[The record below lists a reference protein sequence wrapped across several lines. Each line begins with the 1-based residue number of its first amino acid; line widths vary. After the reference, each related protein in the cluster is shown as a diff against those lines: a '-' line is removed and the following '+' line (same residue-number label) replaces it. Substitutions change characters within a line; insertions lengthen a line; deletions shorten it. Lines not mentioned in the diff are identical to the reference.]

1 MRHWAFINKKD
12 VIILKKRK
20 TRKTKNQLEYEKQ
33 VRRIKR
39 AIREGV
45 KQGYI
50 FNIDFE
56 MPEKPKRIT
65 KKYLEKISKITRSD
79 IYAKAVVVDYDTG
92 EITPASEIRAQKKR
106 AAIKKAQETRK
117 RNKEEKNKKEYPT
130 IDFTDSVIDGIN
142 SLTEGIENL
151 RTNIE
156 SLKRETGY
164 KAPIENQKN
173 ELLKILDDMLFQYED
188 NITVFTD
195 YLKSRESEIF
205 ELMNKIQY
213 DSDDRDATGT
223 MASFVRLAS
232 ILNMGSL
239 SIAQAEQISDMSGF
253 YEGGYDE

>member
-20 TRKTKNQLEYEKQ
+20 TRKTINQLEYEKQ

-56 MPEKPKRIT
+56 IPEKPKRIT
-65 KKYLEKISKITRSD
+65 KKYLEKLSKITRSD
-79 IYAKAVVVDYDTG
+79 IYAKAVVVDYGTG

-117 RNKEEKNKKEYPT
+117 RNKVEKNKKEYPT
-130 IDFTDSVIDGIN
+130 ISFTDSLVDGIN
-142 SLTEGIENL
+142 LLTDDVENL
-151 RTNIE
+151 RTNI
-156 SLKRETGY
+156 SSMKREASY
-164 KAPIENQKN
+164 KMPIEYQKN

-188 NITVFTD
+188 NMSVYTD
-195 YLKSRESEIF
+195 YLKSRETEIF

-213 DSDDRDATGT
+213 DSDDRDAAGT
-223 MASFVRLAS
+223 TMSFVRLAS

-239 SIAQAEQISDMSGF
+239 SIAQAEQISDMSEF